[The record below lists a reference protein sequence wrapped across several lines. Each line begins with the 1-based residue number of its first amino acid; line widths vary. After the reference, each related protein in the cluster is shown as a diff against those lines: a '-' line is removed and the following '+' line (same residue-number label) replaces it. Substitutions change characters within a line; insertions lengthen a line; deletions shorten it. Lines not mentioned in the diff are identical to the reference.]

1 MNYEE
6 RKRVISSWLFNL
18 LKRYEAPSHLDE
30 ASAREEM
37 VLMVE
42 DINSEV
48 PNLNENG
55 LRDHLE
61 KVASFVRKNQMSRR
75 WPTISIFVKGVRAN
89 SKNFDEF
96 DAIKSEKRDWDDPM
110 IINAKRIKS
119 GEAVDQTYL
128 TGKRRDELIRLGYIN
143 LEDIKPYEKSLEW
156 IARKSIDADI

>member
-75 WPTISIFVKGVRAN
+75 WPTISIFVKGVREN
-89 SKNFDEF
+89 SKNFYEAH
-96 DAIKSEKRDWDDPM
+96 AIKSEKRDWDDPM

-119 GEAVDQTYL
+119 GEAVDETYL

-143 LEDIKPYEKSLEW
+143 LSDIKPYEKSL
-156 IARKSIDADI
+156 ARIREKYQDADV